1 MVDNNLAVIVLA
13 AGQGTRMKSATPK
26 VLHELAGR
34 PMIGHVLAAAEAL
47 EPEHVILVAR
57 HQRER
62 VEEAARELLP
72 RVEIAAQGE
81 VPGTGAAA
89 DAGLALLDDGFVG
102 DVLITSGD
110 VPLLGAGPLGAFLAA
125 HRDAEAAASVLTA
138 SLPDPSGYG
147 RVVRDGVGDVQ
158 AIVED
163 GDATDAQRA
172 IHEINSGTYLF
183 QANDLRRALEQV
195 GTDNAQNEKYLTDAI
210 GVLVAEGRK
219 VIAHRIDD
227 PVLVRGVNDRQQ
239 LAEVARELNDRIVR
253 RWRLAGVT
261 IQDATST
268 WIDVTVE
275 LGQDVTL
282 LPGTQ
287 LRGTTVV
294 QDEATVG
301 PDTTLIDTEVGFG
314 ADVTRV
320 HAISARI
327 GENAHVGPFSYLRPG
342 TVLGAEGKIG
352 TFVETKNVT
361 IGRGAKVPHLSY
373 AGDAEIGEGSNIGAG
388 TIFAN
393 YDGVHKH
400 RSTVGPQVRTG
411 AHNVFVAPVHIGA
424 GVYSGAGTIIRK
436 DVPAGALAITQAPQV
451 NREGWVAEHRA
462 GTASADAAEVALQHS
477 GADENDD

>member
-1 MVDNNLAVIVLA
+1 M
-13 AGQGTRMKSATPK
+13 
-26 VLHELAGR
+26 
-34 PMIGHVLAAAEAL
+34 
-47 EPEHVILVAR
+47 
-57 HQRER
+57 
-62 VEEAARELLP
+62 
-72 RVEIAAQGE
+72 
-81 VPGTGAAA
+81 
-89 DAGLALLDDGFVG
+89 
-102 DVLITSGD
+102 
-110 VPLLGAGPLGAFLAA
+110 
-125 HRDAEAAASVLTA
+125 
-138 SLPDPSGYG
+138 
-147 RVVRDGVGDVQ
+147 
-158 AIVED
+158 
-163 GDATDAQRA
+163 
-172 IHEINSGTYLF
+172 
-183 QANDLRRALEQV
+183 
-195 GTDNAQNEKYLTDAI
+195 
-210 GVLVAEGRK
+210 
-219 VIAHRIDD
+219 IAHQIDD

-373 AGDAEIGEGSNIGAG
+373 AGDAEIGEGRTSAPARSSPTMTGCTSTAPRWG
-388 TIFAN
+388 RRCARARTTCSSPRCTSARGSTRRRHHHPQGRPGR
-393 YDGVHKH
+393 GV
-400 RSTVGPQVRTG
+400 
-411 AHNVFVAPVHIGA
+411 
-424 GVYSGAGTIIRK
+424 
-436 DVPAGALAITQAPQV
+436 AITQAPQV